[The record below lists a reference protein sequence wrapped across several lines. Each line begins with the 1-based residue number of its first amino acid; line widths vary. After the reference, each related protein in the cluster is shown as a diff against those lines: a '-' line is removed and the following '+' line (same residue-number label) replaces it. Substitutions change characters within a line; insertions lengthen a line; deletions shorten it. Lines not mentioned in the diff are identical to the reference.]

1 MFLYMKYTALSCAEQ
16 KKKTHT
22 QNQNIAL
29 TRKYLPMKRNT

>member
-16 KKKTHT
+16 KKKHT